1 MTRASRVL
9 SLLAMLALLLAAC
22 GQLEGPDL
30 ADDTSPEPEP
40 TVTVTV
46 TQTVSPEPA
55 ADDEPVDPCDDPPE
69 ETDLIFVTSPTV
81 GQTVSSPF
89 TVSGCSSTFEANV
102 IWEFYDAGGQLLA
115 EDHTMG
121 GTLGEIEP
129 FSFEVTYSVAEE
141 QVGSLKVYE
150 ISAQDGSDIHVN
162 TIPLI
167 LQP

>member
-1 MTRASRVL
+1 MTKAPRAV
-9 SLLAMLALLLAAC
+9 SLLALLALLLAAC

-30 ADDTSPEPEP
+30 ADDTTTPEP

-46 TQTVSPEPA
+46 TETVSPEPVT
-55 ADDEPVDPCDDPPE
+55 DDEPADPCDDPPA

-81 GQTVSSPF
+81 GQAVTSPF
-89 TVSGCSSTFEANV
+89 TVSGCSSTFEASV
-102 IWEFYDAGGQLLA
+102 IWELYDADGQLLA
-115 EDHTMG
+115 EHHTMG
-121 GTLGEIEP
+121 GTFGEIEP
-129 FSFEVTYSVAEE
+129 FSFEVAYSVTDE

-150 ISAQDGSDIHVN
+150 TSAKDGSDLHVN